1 MAKKKK
7 SKLIRF
13 LKRAVP
19 LAALAAGATMLGRKR
34 ATDDPGNANALAKRL
49 LTSNAAYSDQSMP
62 SNLSSN
68 MGINRKEFMP
78 GIQDYLSYKKGGR
91 VGCGVAK
98 KGFGR
103 ALKKGRK

>member
-1 MAKKKK
+1 MAKKKLK
-7 SKLIRF
+7 KL
-13 LKRAVP
+13 LKKALP

-49 LTSNAAYSDQSMP
+49 LTSNAEYSDQSMP

>member
-7 SKLIRF
+7 SKLKRF

-49 LTSNAAYSDQSMP
+49 LTSNAAIGAIFFKSFF
-62 SNLSSN
+62 NFLA
-68 MGINRKEFMP
+68 IIFC
-78 GIQDYLSYKKGGR
+78 LH
-91 VGCGVAK
+91 
-98 KGFGR
+98 F
-103 ALKKGRK
+103 